1 MLLSGTGKMKIVAI
15 YSSKGGVG
23 KTATAVNLSYRVA
36 SLGKKTL
43 LCDLDSQGAAGYYFR
58 IRSPKKLHRKKLL
71 KGKFEKFIRGTDYQ
85 NLDLLPS
92 HLSFRNLDL
101 ALDHSHTKDKKR
113 ILKQIF
119 EPLAEDY
126 EALVL
131 DCPPNLTL
139 LSENIFR
146 AADVVVTP
154 VIPTT
159 LSIRSLKQL
168 LKMFDKM
175 DLPKEK
181 IAPFFSM
188 AERKKR
194 LHCEM
199 MDKYWKYKFF
209 LKTVIPFTTYVER
222 MGVNKCPVAVSHPHS
237 DIEQLYSGL
246 QMEVWKRSRM
256 I

>member
-1 MLLSGTGKMKIVAI
+1 MMKIVAI

-23 KTATAVNLSYRVA
+23 KTATAVNLSYRL
-36 SLGKKTL
+36 SHLGKKTL

-58 IRSPKKLHRKKLL
+58 IRPPKKLHRKKLL
-71 KGKFEKFIRGTDYQ
+71 KGKFNKFIRGTDYQ

-101 ALDHSHTKDKKR
+101 ALDHSLAKDKKT
-113 ILKQIF
+113 ILKSIF
-119 EPLAEDY
+119 EPLAEEYDVM
-126 EALVL
+126 VL

-146 AADVVVTP
+146 AADVIVTP

-168 LKMFDKM
+168 LKMFEKL

-188 AERKKR
+188 VEKRKR
-194 LHCEM
+194 LHCEIM
-199 MDKYWKYKFF
+199 NKYSRYKFF
-209 LKTVIPFTTYVER
+209 LKTAIPFTTYVER
-222 MGVNKCPVAVSHPHS
+222 MGVDRCPVAVSNPHS
-237 DIEQLYSGL
+237 DIEQMYGKL
-246 QMEVWKRSRM
+246 QMEVWKRSR
-256 I
+256 IT